1 MKNMLTRTALVSSV
15 ILSISAAAQAQTT
28 VTGNV
33 ALSFKAVSSDGVST
47 ADKNFRSFGK
57 ESQINLTNKGKIGS
71 WDYQAGFSLEFDGSD
86 STANNG
92 TAANN
97 GTTLDGVFNEN
108 TYIDFTN
115 PGSKTTITIGADH
128 IQNADYT
135 MTNLVGG
142 VDQDDLVSG
151 INNKAT
157 AFIASKNSNY
167 QAYGIGV
174 VQDVGVG
181 KVSFNYTPSRS
192 TGNAMNDQTSI
203 STTAPNTT
211 TANFDNGESA
221 YEIGFKGDLGVK
233 GLDVGLFYNNS
244 HGGAA
249 LAGVSDL
256 KGRMYAAKYNFGQI
270 TVAGERGIQT
280 AVVTGF
286 DTTSD
291 SYAIGYAIDKEWT
304 VALSESKTKIDQ
316 GTSKEK
322 IRALSV
328 GYALGPISASVN
340 YGTVD
345 NIANNLGMD
354 GSAVMGRVNVN
365 F

>member
-1 MKNMLTRTALVSSV
+1 MLTRTALVSSV
-15 ILSISAAAQAQTT
+15 ILSVSAAAQAQTT

-33 ALSFKAVSSDGVST
+33 ALSYKAVSSDGTST
-47 ADKNFRSFGK
+47 AANNFRAFGK

-128 IQNADYT
+128 IQNPDFT

-157 AFIASKNSNY
+157 AFIAAKNSNY

-181 KVSFNYTPSRS
+181 KVSFNYTPDKT
-192 TGNAMNDQTSI
+192 TGRAMNDQAAPG
-203 STTAPNTT
+203 TTIASYDT
-211 TANFDNGESA
+211 GESA
-221 YEIGFKGDLGVK
+221 YEVGFRGDLGVK
-233 GLDVGLFYNNS
+233 GLDVALFYNNS

-249 LAGVSDL
+249 LGGVSDL

-280 AVVTGF
+280 AVATGF

-304 VALSESKTKIDQ
+304 IALSESKTKVDA

-328 GYALGPISASVN
+328 GYALGPISASIN

-345 NIANNLGMD
+345 NIGNTLSND

>member
-15 ILSISAAAQAQTT
+15 ILSVSAVAQAQTT
-28 VTGNV
+28 VTGNL
-33 ALSFKAVSSDGVST
+33 ALSYKAVSSDGAST
-47 ADKNFRSFGK
+47 AVNNFRGFGK

-71 WDYQAGFSLEFDGSD
+71 WDYLAGFSFEFDGSD
-86 STANNG
+86 TTIGLNSANTVG
-92 TAANN
+92 E
-97 GTTLDGVFNEN
+97 GVFNEN

-115 PGSKTTITIGADH
+115 PGTKTTISIGADH
-128 IQNADYT
+128 IQNADFT

-157 AFIASKNSNY
+157 SFNATKNTNY
-167 QAYGIGV
+167 GAYGIGI

-181 KVSFNYTPSRS
+181 KVSFNYTPDRT
-192 TGNAMNDQTSI
+192 TGRAMNDQAAPG
-203 STTAPNTT
+203 TTIASY
-211 TANFDNGESA
+211 DVGESA
-221 YEIGFKGDLGVK
+221 YEVGFRGDLGVK
-233 GLDVGLFYNNS
+233 GLDVALFYNNS

-280 AVVTGF
+280 AVVTGY

-291 SYAIGYAIDKEWT
+291 SYAIAYAFDKEWT
-304 VALSESKTKIDQ
+304 VAVSESKTKVDA

-328 GYALGPISASVN
+328 GYALGPISASIN

-345 NIANNLGMD
+345 NIGNNLSMD
-354 GSAVMGRVNVN
+354 GSALMGRVNVN

>member
-15 ILSISAAAQAQTT
+15 ILSISAVAQAQTT

-33 ALSFKAVSSDGVST
+33 ALSYKAVSSDGSST
-47 ADKNFRSFGK
+47 AANNFRAFGK

-71 WDYQAGFSLEFDGSD
+71 WDYVAGFSLEFDGSD
-86 STANNG
+86 STANNS
-92 TAANN
+92 TLASN

-128 IQNADYT
+128 IQNPDFT

-157 AFIASKNSNY
+157 TFVASKNSNY
-167 QAYGIGV
+167 QAYGIGI
-174 VQDVGVG
+174 VQDFGVG
-181 KVSFNYTPSRS
+181 KVSFNYTPDRS
-192 TGNAMNDQTSI
+192 TGKAMNDQTSI

-221 YEIGFKGDLGVK
+221 YEIGFRGDLGVK
-233 GLDVGLFYNNS
+233 GLDVALFYNNS

-249 LAGVSDL
+249 LNGVSDL

-270 TVAGERGIQT
+270 TVAGERGITT
-280 AVVTGF
+280 AVATGY

-291 SYAIGYAIDKEWT
+291 SYAIAYAIDKEWT
-304 VALSESKTKIDQ
+304 IALSESKTKVDA

-328 GYALGPISASVN
+328 GYALGPISASIN

-345 NIANNLGMD
+345 NIANTLSND